1 MGACRGL
8 EVCGAGPGGAGPAWR
23 GDPGGRQVRRK
34 RRPTGLRPSW
44 PPVGA
49 DLRSPG
55 PSLSTE
61 GRWLSGSRP
70 PVYTM
75 AVRFQASS
83 SGAWGGNWSAT
94 QAFQTLSVCLT
105 AGETEAQKW
114 GLAWGRVGR

>member
-1 MGACRGL
+1 MWL
-8 EVCGAGPGGAGPAWR
+8 E
-23 GDPGGRQVRRK
+23 

-61 GRWLSGSRP
+61 RRWLSGSRP
-70 PVYTM
+70 PVCTM

-83 SGAWGGNWSAT
+83 SGAQGWERECDPGFPN
-94 QAFQTLSVCLT
+94 LVCLLNSR
-105 AGETEAQKW
+105 GN
-114 GLAWGRVGR
+114 